1 MPADPWA
8 DEPGYRT
15 IHYAE
20 FTEEVFRVPR
30 VMVWLGTISYGVYLW
45 HFAILVSGHA
55 ALGWLPSPIELGLLA
70 GVSVLFGWASWRLVE
85 KPALRYRPQLTETLR
100 FARRGRVALGDGQ
113 LAPESD

>member
-8 DEPGYRT
+8 DERGYRT

-45 HFAILVSGHA
+45 HYPAAFYFRTVLPWYLTAPIVLSFSIAMAAASYFFIEGPLQTYRRSLRENRRAAHNKAVSAHGA
-55 ALGWLPSPIELGLLA
+55 AKTQ
-70 GVSVLFGWASWRLVE
+70 SVA
-85 KPALRYRPQLTETLR
+85 AAT
-100 FARRGRVALGDGQ
+100 
-113 LAPESD
+113 

>member
-1 MPADPWA
+1 
-8 DEPGYRT
+8 
-15 IHYAE
+15 
-20 FTEEVFRVPR
+20 
-30 VMVWLGTISYGVYLW
+30 MVWLGTISYGVYLW
-45 HFAILVSGHA
+45 HFAILVSSNA
-55 ALGWLPSPIELGLLA
+55 ALGWFPSPIELGLLA